1 MTDQAGVFPVPKVT
15 LADGTVSA
23 KTRKIC
29 LGRAFSLGNLEETSH
44 PQRLGAASPCVTC
57 IGTQPDL
64 STPGA
69 TFQAIKPAPV

>member
-1 MTDQAGVFPVPKVT
+1 MAYANMTDQAGVFPVPKVT

-44 PQRLGAASPCVTC
+44 PQRFGAASP
-57 IGTQPDL
+57 
-64 STPGA
+64 
-69 TFQAIKPAPV
+69 